1 QPASTPA
8 ELIGPRTQSDRF
20 SGCSISA

>member
-1 QPASTPA
+1 PA